1 MTLLASATTLDRA
14 PGWAPWR
21 RALWYH
27 AAFYSKTWRAS
38 VISSFM
44 FPILYLLSMG
54 IGIGH
59 LVAKHTG
66 LVEGQS
72 YLHFVA
78 PGLLVIT
85 AMNLASNECMWPIL
99 GAVKWDRTY
108 QAAIATP
115 LEPEDVITGKLV
127 WVGVRLVGTSAVY
140 AAIIAAFGAVS
151 SWWALLLPLVGL
163 ATGLAFGTL
172 LVAYSLTL
180 ESDTAFATIQRF
192 LIVPMFLFSATFY
205 PLHQYPSYLRWVVQL
220 MPLYHGVALARAV
233 TFGAPWHWALAL
245 HALVLV
251 VLAVGGWLLSRRLIR
266 RRLVV

>member
-1 MTLLASATTLDRA
+1 MTLLATTSADRA

-27 AAFYSKTWRAS
+27 GAFYAQTWRAS

-59 LVAKHTG
+59 LVSKHTG

-78 PGLLVIT
+78 PGLLAIT
-85 AMNLASNECMWPIL
+85 AMNLACNECMWPIL
-99 GAVKWDRTY
+99 GAVKWVRTY

-115 LEPEDVITGKLV
+115 LEPEDVITGKLA
-127 WVGVRLVGTSAVY
+127 WVAVRLVATSAVY
-140 AAIIAAFGAVS
+140 AAIIATFGAVS
-151 SWWALLLPLVGL
+151 SWWAVLLPLVGL
-163 ATGLAFGTL
+163 ATGMSFATILA
-172 LVAYSLTL
+172 AYSLTL

-192 LIVPMFLFSATFY
+192 LVVPMFLFSATFY

-233 TFGAPWHWALAL
+233 TFGSPWHWALAL
-245 HALVLV
+245 HAFVLIA
-251 VLAVGGWLLSRRLIR
+251 LSAVGWLLARRLIR

>member
-1 MTLLASATTLDRA
+1 MTLLESSLEDG

-27 AAFYSKTWRAS
+27 GAFYAQTWRAS

-44 FPILYLLSMG
+44 FPVLYLLSMG

-78 PGLLVIT
+78 PGLLAIT
-85 AMNLASNECMWPIL
+85 AMNMACNECMWPIL
-99 GAVKWDRTY
+99 GAVKWVRTY
-108 QAAIATP
+108 HAAIATP
-115 LEPEDVITGKLV
+115 LEPEDVITGKLA
-127 WVGVRLVGTSAVY
+127 WVAVRLITTSAVY
-140 AAIIAAFGAVS
+140 AGIIAAFGAVS

-163 ATGLAFGTL
+163 LTGMAFGTPL
-172 LVAYSLTL
+172 AAYSLTL
-180 ESDTAFATIQRF
+180 QSDTAFATIQRF
-192 LIVPMFLFSATFY
+192 LVVPMFLFSATFY
-205 PLHQYPSYLRWVVQL
+205 PLHQYPSSLRWVVQL

-233 TFGAPWHWALAL
+233 TFGSPWHWALLA
-245 HALVLV
+245 HAAVLV
-251 VLAVGGWLLSRRLIR
+251 VLSGVGWIVARRLIR
-266 RRLVV
+266 RRLVL